1 MTKEKTQVSC
11 WNLIL
16 IGSAIFACVSLAFMF
31 SSLIAHPPAEPKAT
45 EPPAP
50 AEPIKCEIMDTY
62 DTIIIDA
69 LSEAYEAAYAAKKV
83 YWIPED
89 ALVAPVPNP
98 ACYGETDD
106 PTSLQWLL
114 DEAAEL
120 LGGQELLFHTDV
132 ELALNS
138 KVSYYLDESIF
149 VITWLEIRNNYIYTF
164 SEVKIT
170 HPSQFRRYLGNNEYD
185 SGVVNSV
192 PNMSDLVNAVMASS
206 ADYYLGRNH
215 GIIVYEG
222 EVKRTNFSDLVD
234 TCFVDRNG
242 DLILVPAGEL
252 ITMDEAQAFVDK
264 HDINFSLA
272 FGPILVRD
280 SVRCEP
286 ERYYLG
292 EPNGFYPR
300 AALCQMDDLHY
311 VAVMANGQYGF
322 RNSPNI
328 HQFADIIEQLKPK
341 HAYTLDGGQT
351 GTIVMHGEAM
361 NPRTNGGRWISD
373 IIYWGTAIGY
383 EEPEATQPE

>member
-1 MTKEKTQVSC
+1 MSNEMKHDSR

-16 IGSAIFACVSLAFMF
+16 IISIIFAGISLAF
-31 SSLIAHPPAEPKAT
+31 LIDRVPDKPASTEPTVPAEPVGF
-45 EPPAP
+45 
-50 AEPIKCEIMDTY
+50 EIMAAYNTV
-62 DTIIIDA
+62 IANA
-69 LSEAYEAAYAAKKV
+69 LDEAYAAAHAVKKV
-83 YWIPED
+83 YWIPDD
-89 ALVAPVPNP
+89 ASVAPVPNP
-98 ACYGETDD
+98 ACYGETEN
-106 PTSLQWLL
+106 PASLQWLL
-114 DEAAEL
+114 DEASGILE
-120 LGGQELLFHTDV
+120 GQELVFHTGV
-132 ELALNS
+132 EIAPYS
-138 KVSYYLDESIF
+138 KVTYYLDESIF
-149 VITWLEIRNNYIYTF
+149 VITWLEVRDNYVYTF

-185 SGVVNSV
+185 SGYINSTSK
-192 PNMSDLVNAVMASS
+192 MSSIVNAVMASS
-206 ADYYLGRNH
+206 ADFYLGRNH

-222 EVKRTNFSDLVD
+222 EVKRTNYSELVD
-234 TCFVDRNG
+234 ACFVDKNG
-242 DLILVPAGEL
+242 DLILLPAGEL
-252 ITMDEAQAFVDK
+252 NTVAEAQAFVDE